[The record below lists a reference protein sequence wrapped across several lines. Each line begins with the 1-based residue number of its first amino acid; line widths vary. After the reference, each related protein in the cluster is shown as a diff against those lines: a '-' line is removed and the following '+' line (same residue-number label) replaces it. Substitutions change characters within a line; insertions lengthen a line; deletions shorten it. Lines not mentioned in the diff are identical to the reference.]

1 MIAAVFSG
9 FALAIVAPWVVRV
22 ADRRAGWLLAL
33 LPAGI
38 TAHLASLVSA
48 VASGE
53 VVATAIPWIPTL
65 GVTLSFR
72 LDGLSLLFGLLV
84 VGIGALVTVYAGG
97 YLAEHPQR
105 GRFFALLFLFMAS
118 MLGLVLADDLIVLFV
133 FWELTSISSY
143 LLIGF
148 DHDRPE
154 ARSAALQA
162 LLVTAGGGLVLLAGL
177 LLLGQVGGT
186 FEVSR
191 LLADPGPVRSH
202 PLYRAVLSA
211 ILVGAF
217 TKSAQVPFHFWLPS
231 AMEAPTPVSA
241 YLHSATMVKAGIY
254 LLARLAPVLGGTAFW
269 TALVL
274 PVGVVTMFAGALLAL
289 RQTDLKR
296 ILAYSTV
303 SALGA
308 LTALIGAGT
317 PIAAIAAMV
326 FLLAH
331 ALYKGALFLVVGA
344 VDHETGARDVERL
357 GGLWRVMPVTAVAA
371 GLAALSMAGLP
382 PMVGFLAKELL
393 YEAAWPAPGGEW
405 WVLAALAAASAGMV
419 AVAAVAGL
427 EPFVGSM
434 RRTPRAPHEAP
445 AALTV
450 GPVVLAVLGLVIGAA
465 PGVTV
470 QPLVGAAA
478 GAMLGVPATPKLVV
492 WHGFTPILA
501 LSALTVLAGA
511 AIFAARAAARRGAPW
526 LDRAGR
532 WGPAAWYDWGVR
544 GLLAVAR
551 DQTRSL
557 QTGYLRMYLLVVV
570 GTTVALVG
578 YVFLTRVGVPL
589 PVAVADVYAYEW
601 VLAAAILVAA
611 VGAVGASS
619 RLAAV
624 AALGAVGYGIAVV
637 FILYGAPDLAMTQFA
652 IETLTVILFVLVLYR
667 MPRFARYSGTAAR
680 LRDAVVAVAAGG
692 LMTVLLLAATG
703 EAIERRVSAYFAE
716 ASVPLAGGRN
726 IVNVIL
732 VDFRALDTLG
742 EITVLA
748 IAGVGVYALMKL
760 RARAG

>member
-1 MIAAVFSG
+1 VIAAVFSG
-9 FALAIVAPWVVRV
+9 FALAIVAPWVVR
-22 ADRRAGWLLAL
+22 AAGRRAGWLLAL

-38 TAHLASLVSA
+38 TAYLAALIPA
-48 VASGE
+48 VASGA
-53 VVATAIPWIPTL
+53 VITTATPWIPTL

-72 LDGLSLLFGLLV
+72 LDGLSLLFGLLIA
-84 VGIGALVTVYAGG
+84 GIGALVTIYAGG
-97 YLAEHPQR
+97 YLGEHPQL
-105 GRFFALLFLFMAS
+105 GRFFAVLFVFMAS
-118 MLGLVLADDLIVLFV
+118 MLGLVLADDLIVMFV

-148 DHDRPE
+148 DHDRAE
-154 ARSAALQA
+154 ARAAALQA

-177 LLLGQVGGT
+177 LLLGQAGGAL
-186 FEVSR
+186 EVSR
-191 LLADPGPVRSH
+191 LLADPEPVRGH
-202 PLYRAVLSA
+202 PLYLAILIP

-241 YLHSATMVKAGIY
+241 YLHSATMVKAGVY
-254 LLARLAPVLGGTAFW
+254 LLARLAPVLGGTAAW
-269 TALVL
+269 TTLVL
-274 PVGVVTMFAGALLAL
+274 PVGAATMLTGALLAL

-317 PIAAIAAMV
+317 PAAAVAAVV

-331 ALYKGALFLVVGA
+331 ALYKGALFLVAGA
-344 VDHETGARDVERL
+344 VDHETGARDVDRL
-357 GGLWRVMPVTAVAA
+357 GGLWRAMPITAAAA
-371 GLAALSMAGLP
+371 GLAAFSMAGLP
-382 PMVGFLAKELL
+382 PAFGFLAKELL
-393 YEAAWPAPGGEW
+393 YEAAWPAAGGGW
-405 WVLAALAAASAGMV
+405 WVLPALAAAGAGLV
-419 AVAAVAGL
+419 AVAAIAGI
-427 EPFVGSM
+427 EPFAGPA

-450 GPVVLAVLGLVIGAA
+450 GPGVLAALGLVIGVS
-465 PGVTV
+465 PGLTA
-470 QPLVGAAA
+470 QPLIAAAA
-478 GAMLGVPATPKLVV
+478 GAMLGAPAAANLVL
-492 WHGFTPILA
+492 WHGFTPVLG

-511 AIFAARAAARRGAPW
+511 AIYAARAALRRGVPW

-532 WGPAAWYDWGVR
+532 WGPAAWYDWGLR

-551 DQTRSL
+551 DQTRFL

-578 YVFLTRVGVPL
+578 YVFVTRVGARV
-589 PVAVADVYAYEW
+589 PVAVGDVRAYEW

-611 VGAVGASS
+611 LGVVGASS

-652 IETLTVILFVLVLYR
+652 IETLTVILFVLILYR
-667 MPRFARYSGTAAR
+667 MPRFARYSGTPAR
-680 LRDAVVAVAAGG
+680 LGDAAVSVAAGG
-692 LMTVLLLAATG
+692 LMTLLLLAATG

-748 IAGVGVYALMKL
+748 VAGVGVYALMKL